1 MLSEGRWTHNYP
13 IDFEQANGMGLPV
26 RDQMPKKV
34 KQLKE
39 LCPQAQ
45 QQRPGYLNSV
55 SDSCGTRQG
64 RVSRAHKLD
73 QDIIEFKENEKG
85 LLFQILKALRSIRY
99 GYVQI
104 TVQDSKVVQI
114 DKMEKTRFDKT
125 DSYILK
131 EEWGI

>member
-1 MLSEGRWTHNYP
+1 M
-13 IDFEQANGMGLPV
+13 
-26 RDQMPKKV
+26 
-34 KQLKE
+34 
-39 LCPQAQ
+39 
-45 QQRPGYLNSV
+45 
-55 SDSCGTRQG
+55 
-64 RVSRAHKLD
+64 D
-73 QDIIEFKENEKG
+73 QDIIEFKESEKG

-125 DSYILK
+125 DSYILE